1 MYTLLYAFYIGAVCT
16 LYSMHSM
23 HVHMHMLPRAWRG
36 APLQYPST
44 VVEYLRTAA
53 PLYLS
58 STSAAPLRHLCA
70 SAVPLQLCGTSAAPL
85 HLCTSACRVPRTGER
100 SSWRR
105 SCSSPSRTR
114 PSSPSTGGQQT
125 WSRRWPSSLTPNPNP
140 NLDPDPTHPTPTP
153 TQTRLQP

>member
-58 STSAAPLRHLCA
+58 STSAAPLHLCGA
-70 SAVPLQLCGTSAAPL
+70 SATLRHLCGTSAPL
-85 HLCTSACRVPRTGER
+85 HLCLQVAAHRRAQQLATQLQQSFKNAPVIPLD
-100 SSWRR
+100 WRPADME
-105 SCSSPSRTR
+105 SEVAVVAYP
-114 PSSPSTGGQQT
+114 
-125 WSRRWPSSLTPNPNP
+125 
-140 NLDPDPTHPTPTP
+140 
-153 TQTRLQP
+153 QPQP